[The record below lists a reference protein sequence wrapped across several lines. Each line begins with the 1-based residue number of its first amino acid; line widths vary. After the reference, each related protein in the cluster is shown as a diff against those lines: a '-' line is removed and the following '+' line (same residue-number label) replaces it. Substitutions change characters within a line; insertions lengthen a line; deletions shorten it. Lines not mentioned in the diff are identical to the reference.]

1 MRERERE
8 TSYIC
13 YMTFHNQT
21 QDQKDSGKK
30 LNIIHV
36 PGIYIV
42 QDRVQ
47 ISLLLIIHFFE
58 SIPITLVKSEIIFLK
73 NELHKYIYPK

>member
-1 MRERERE
+1 
-8 TSYIC
+8 
-13 YMTFHNQT
+13 MTFHNQT

-30 LNIIHV
+30 NEHYTC
-36 PGIYIV
+36 IYIV

-58 SIPITLVKSEIIFLK
+58 PIPITLVKSEIIFFL
-73 NELHKYIYPK
+73 NELHKYIFPK